1 MGVPKIS
8 ILVHDLSSNAL
19 GRALVLGELLYGLA
33 DVKLLGTSSTG
44 TIWAP
49 ARDSHHSIEVGPTI
63 TSTGDLAAGVD
74 WLRQSHAGETL
85 LVCKAM
91 PTSLGLALDSGI
103 CPSSMALDIDDWE
116 HGLCQG
122 HAPQPIAQALVHAFG
137 PIMRHRPN
145 HVSRVQKLERRVGE
159 IGHRLVS
166 NTFLKERF
174 GGHLLYHVRDPEAL
188 NPTAVDTSA
197 LRQELA
203 LDDRTWVGFVGTF
216 RPHKGVDD
224 LISAVYRASGAPGLL
239 LMGVNEQDPS
249 ILALL
254 DAAREL
260 LGPDRLRIT
269 PPFDNARLCE
279 HVGLPD
285 IIAIPS
291 KDGPATQGQIPAKLF
306 DAMALGKPIIATA
319 VNDVPTILR
328 DCGQVVAP
336 EDADALAS
344 AIEMLAADQELRASL
359 GAAARRRL
367 VESYSFEAGR
377 QVMSAFL
384 QELGR

>member
-1 MGVPKIS
+1 
-8 ILVHDLSSNAL
+8 
-19 GRALVLGELLYGLA
+19 
-33 DVKLLGTSSTG
+33 
-44 TIWAP
+44 
-49 ARDSHHSIEVGPTI
+49 
-63 TSTGDLAAGVD
+63 
-74 WLRQSHAGETL
+74 
-85 LVCKAM
+85 
-91 PTSLGLALDSGI
+91 
-103 CPSSMALDIDDWE
+103 
-116 HGLCQG
+116 
-122 HAPQPIAQALVHAFG
+122 
-137 PIMRHRPN
+137 
-145 HVSRVQKLERRVGE
+145 
-159 IGHRLVS
+159 
-166 NTFLKERF
+166 
-174 GGHLLYHVRDPEAL
+174 
-188 NPTAVDTSA
+188 
-197 LRQELA
+197 
-203 LDDRTWVGFVGTF
+203 
-216 RPHKGVDD
+216 
-224 LISAVYRASGAPGLL
+224 
-239 LMGVNEQDPS
+239 MGVNEQDPS